1 MAKATTK
8 TRPTAET
15 REPVK
20 MKAGEV
26 FVQST
31 FLRRAFTAG
40 YSAKEARQMF
50 DEYEAKGVFTKH
62 KMIGVL
68 NDTQS
73 YIATK
78 QNTVKDEQR

>member
-1 MAKATTK
+1 MTK
-8 TRPTAET
+8 SKPRPTTET
-15 REPVK
+15 HEPVK

-31 FLRRAFTAG
+31 FLRRAFAAG

-50 DEYEAKGVFTKH
+50 DEYEARGIFTKH

-73 YIATK
+73 YIVTK
-78 QNTVKDEQR
+78 QNFANNE